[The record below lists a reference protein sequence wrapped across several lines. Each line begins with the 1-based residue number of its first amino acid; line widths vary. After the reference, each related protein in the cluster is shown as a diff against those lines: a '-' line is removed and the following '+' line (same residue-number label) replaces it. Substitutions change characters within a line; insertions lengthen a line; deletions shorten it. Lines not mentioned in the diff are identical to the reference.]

1 RARRHFVGHGA
12 GACVDKILSLPS
24 GTVVAG
30 APRSSGEGPLT
41 PWRASALVPVAL
53 GHALDLPVLTGG
65 GSRLATTRRCCLR
78 SPLRTGSGTLRLP
91 TLGLDHDIGHRCVLG
106 TIAVHELPDHIRDD
120 LVHLALDLV
129 RVAL

>member
-1 RARRHFVGHGA
+1 
-12 GACVDKILSLPS
+12 
-24 GTVVAG
+24 
-30 APRSSGEGPLT
+30 
-41 PWRASALVPVAL
+41 

-65 GSRLATTRRCCLR
+65 GSRLATTRRCRLR

-129 RVAL
+129 RVALGLLQLTDALAQFRLSVLDLVTH